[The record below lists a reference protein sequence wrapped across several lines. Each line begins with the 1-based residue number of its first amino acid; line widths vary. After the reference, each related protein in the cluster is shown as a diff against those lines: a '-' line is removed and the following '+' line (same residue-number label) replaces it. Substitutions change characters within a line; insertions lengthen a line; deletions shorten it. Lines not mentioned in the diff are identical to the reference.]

1 MSHVPHELA
10 DELPEHRERIHEL
23 KTSDAHFARLFDSY
37 HDVNREIHRAE
48 SAGLNIADDHH
59 EELKR
64 RRLQL
69 KDELFGMLQA

>member
-10 DELPEHRERIHEL
+10 EELPEYRDQIHTL
-23 KTSDAHFARLFDSY
+23 KTTDAHFARLFDDY

-48 SAGLNIADDHH
+48 AAGLNITDEHH

-69 KDELFGMLQA
+69 KDDLYTMLQG